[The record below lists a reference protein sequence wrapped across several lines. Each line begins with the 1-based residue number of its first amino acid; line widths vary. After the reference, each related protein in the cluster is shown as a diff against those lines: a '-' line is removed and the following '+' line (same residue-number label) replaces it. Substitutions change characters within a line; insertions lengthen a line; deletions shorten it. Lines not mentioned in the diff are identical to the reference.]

1 MEVRGK
7 AWKFGDFISTDLI
20 APGRYAHLRDNLP
33 EFVKHVLEDADTHF
47 APAALTGDQ
56 TYIVVGG
63 RNFGQGSS
71 REHAA
76 RLIKLAGV
84 PLVLAKGFARIFY
97 RNCFNIGMPALTVD
111 TDQIAHGDELEI
123 DFAKGVVRNLTRK
136 TELTTGRI
144 PPVMLSILQEGGIV
158 EYVKKRGDL
167 VFEEATHGEKAGR
180 GAL

>member
-1 MEVRGK
+1 MVIRGK

-20 APGRYAHLRDNLP
+20 AAGRYSHLRDNLP
-33 EFVKHVLEDADTHF
+33 EFVKHVLEDADKDF
-47 APAALTGDQ
+47 APAALKGDQ

-84 PLVLAKGFARIFY
+84 PVVLAKGFARIFY

-111 TDQIAHGDELEI
+111 TDQIAHGDEVEI
-123 DFAKGVVRNLTRK
+123 DLKHGVVRNRTRQK
-136 TELTTGRI
+136 ELATGRI
-144 PPVMLSILQEGGIV
+144 PPVMLTILEEGGVVDYI
-158 EYVKKRGDL
+158 KKHGDL
-167 VFEEATHGEKAGR
+167 VFDEARTR
-180 GAL
+180 

>member
-1 MEVRGK
+1 MVIRGK
-7 AWKFGDFISTDLI
+7 AWKFGDFVSTDLI
-20 APGRYAHLRDNLP
+20 APGRYAYLRDTLP
-33 EFVKHVLEDADTHF
+33 EFVKHVLEDADKDF
-47 APAALTGDQ
+47 APAALKGDQ

-84 PLVLAKGFARIFY
+84 PVVLAKGFARIFY

-123 DFAKGVVRNLTRK
+123 DLGKGVVSNVTQK
-136 TELTTGRI
+136 KELRTGRI
-144 PPVMLSILQEGGIV
+144 PPVMLSILQEGGVVDYI
-158 EYVKKRGDL
+158 KKHGDL
-167 VFEEATHGEKAGR
+167 VFDEARTG
-180 GAL
+180 

>member
-1 MEVRGK
+1 MRVRGK

-20 APGRYAHLRDNLP
+20 APGRYAYLRDNLP
-33 EFVKHVLEDADTHF
+33 EFVKHVLEDADKDF

-76 RLIKLAGV
+76 RLIRLAGV
-84 PLVLAKGFARIFY
+84 PVVLAKGFARIFY

-111 TDQIAHGDELEI
+111 TDQIAHGDEIAIDLEN
-123 DFAKGVVRNLTRK
+123 GLVRNLTK
-136 TELTTGRI
+136 KKELATGRI
-144 PPVMLSILQEGGIV
+144 PPVMLTILQEGGVVDYI
-158 EYVKKRGDL
+158 KKHGDL
-167 VFEEATHGEKAGR
+167 VFDEARTG
-180 GAL
+180 

>member
-1 MEVRGK
+1 MRVRGK

-20 APGRYAHLRDNLP
+20 APGRYAYLRDNLP
-33 EFVKHVLEDADTHF
+33 EFVKHVLEDADKDF

-76 RLIKLAGV
+76 RLIRLAGV
-84 PLVLAKGFARIFY
+84 PVVLAKGFARIFY

-111 TDQIAHGDELEI
+111 TDQIAHGDEIEI
-123 DFAKGVVRNLTRK
+123 DLENGLVRNLTK
-136 TELTTGRI
+136 KKELATGRI
-144 PPVMLSILQEGGIV
+144 PPVMLTILREGGVVDYI
-158 EYVKKRGDL
+158 KKHGDL
-167 VFEEATHGEKAGR
+167 VFDEARTG
-180 GAL
+180 

>member
-1 MEVRGK
+1 MIIKGK

-20 APGRYAHLRDNLP
+20 AAGRYAHLRDNLK
-33 EFVKHVLEDADTHF
+33 EFAKHVLEDADPNF
-47 APAALTGDQ
+47 AQFAFEGKE

-84 PLVLAKGFARIFY
+84 PVVLAKSFARIFY
-97 RNCFNIGMPALTVD
+97 RNCFNIGLPALTTD

-123 DFAKGVVRNLTRK
+123 APEQGIIKNLTERI
-136 TELTTGRI
+136 TLQAGRI
-144 PPVMLSILQEGGIV
+144 PPVMLKILQDGGIID
-158 EYVKKRGDL
+158 YIKKHGDL
-167 VFEEATHGEKAGR
+167 VFK
-180 GAL
+180 LD